1 MPDPQPKQ
9 LTYQPESS
17 LNNIHETKTSKQTE
31 KHAVCKEEPEPL
43 PGLDFIK

>member
-17 LNNIHETKTSKQTE
+17 LNNIWNLVKDKQANW
-31 KHAVCKEEPEPL
+31 KAVCKEEPEQ
-43 PGLDFIK
+43 F